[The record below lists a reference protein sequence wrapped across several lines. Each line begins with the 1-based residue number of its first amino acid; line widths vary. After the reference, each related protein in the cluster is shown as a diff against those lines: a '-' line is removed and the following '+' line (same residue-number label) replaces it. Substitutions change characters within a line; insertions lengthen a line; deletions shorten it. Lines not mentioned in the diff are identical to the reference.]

1 MLTEW
6 SAGECESAEELAA
19 YELSLT
25 VLEEGSG
32 PVIDVRGGLVSTTAD
47 RLSAVVDEL
56 LADGAALTIDLTRL
70 AVLDSAGV
78 GVLLG
83 AAERATAHA
92 TRLRML
98 ASPPAAD
105 LLERTGVAAGIGDR
119 AVIDLT

>member
-6 SAGECESAEELAA
+6 SAGESESTEELAA
-19 YELSLT
+19 YELALT
-25 VLEEGSG
+25 VMQDGDS

-56 LADGAALTIDLTRL
+56 LEDDADLTIDLTRL

-78 GVLLG
+78 GVLLS
-83 AAERATAHA
+83 AAERAQAHA

-98 ASPPAAD
+98 VSAPAAD
-105 LLERTGVAAGIGDR
+105 LLERTGVAAGVRRR
-119 AVIDLT
+119 AVIELT